1 MRFQKI
7 LVAIDDSPLCP
18 AVFAAA
24 LELAQSNKASLMLL
38 HCLSPGVV
46 SESIPTTAFD
56 AALPIGS
63 LNTDYQAYQTQQILL
78 ETQIE
83 EAQVVLRRYCDE
95 AISHGVPTESD
106 YEVGEAGHQLCE
118 VAKDW
123 GADLIVVGRR
133 GLTGLTEA
141 LIGSVSNYVVHHAPC
156 SVLIIQEVESEPPI
170 TPPTDLSTV
179 VLNPVPSQ
187 EPG

>member
-1 MRFQKI
+1 MKFQKI

-24 LELAQSNKASLMLL
+24 LELAQSNKAALMLL
-38 HCLSPGVV
+38 QCLSPGMV
-46 SESIPTTAFD
+46 SESMPTTAFD
-56 AALPIGS
+56 AALPVGS

-78 ETQIE
+78 ETQME
-83 EAQVVLRRYCDE
+83 EAQIVLKRYCDE
-95 AISHGVPTESD
+95 AISHGVPTESN
-106 YEVGEAGHQLCE
+106 YEVGEAGHQLCK

-141 LIGSVSNYVVHHAPC
+141 LVGSVSNYVVHHAPC
-156 SVLIIQEVESEPPI
+156 SVLIIQEVEPQPTT
-170 TPPTDLSTV
+170 TPPTDLSSV
-179 VLNPVPSQ
+179 VLNPVPGQ